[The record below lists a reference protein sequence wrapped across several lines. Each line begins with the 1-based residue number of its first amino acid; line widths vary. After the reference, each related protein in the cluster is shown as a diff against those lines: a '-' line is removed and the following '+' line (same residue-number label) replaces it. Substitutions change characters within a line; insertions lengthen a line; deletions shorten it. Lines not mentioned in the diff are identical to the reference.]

1 MKNTH
6 LEMLSEMVR
15 RGEPISL
22 QEAMNVIEY
31 QTQLKKQREEKRKLL
46 WVLWGSTPI
55 GMMINFIKNKIK

>member
-22 QEAMNVIEY
+22 QEAMEVIKY
-31 QTQLKKQREEKRKLL
+31 QTELKKQRKDRSWWEAILFA
-46 WVLWGSTPI
+46 TPI
-55 GMMINFIKNKIK
+55 GMSIKFIKDKIK